1 MNVYDV
7 FYFHAHFGA
16 DIDGWQERDEY
27 GFIIARDFTDAMY
40 HIVNTYRDEL
50 MSVEIEY
57 AGDTGI
63 ISVNDKEVAE
73 DFKKAYIKTHY
84 GEEETEYERD

>member
-16 DIDGWQERDEY
+16 DIDDWQELDEY
-27 GFIIARDFTDAMY
+27 GFIVAKDFTDAMY

-63 ISVNDKEVAE
+63 ISVNNKEVAE

-84 GEEETEYERD
+84 GEDEEGAV